1 MKYFNRYLQIISLQ
15 SQLLTHKIQLLKSK
29 HPTVN
34 RLHSSHGP
42 GSGLGLM
49 LQAGTQMQGL
59 RDIQHCSLEVIH
71 LCPQG
76 LYTTPRPQ
84 HAATCMPKLTMLPP
98 RWDRNQFPFYIG
110 SWLLKLVPKTALFSL
125 PKYY

>member
-15 SQLLTHKIQLLKSK
+15 SQLLTHKIQLLNSK

-71 LCPQG
+71 LCP
-76 LYTTPRPQ
+76 PRTSHNSPSSTCSHM
-84 HAATCMPKLTMLPP
+84 HAQAHHATSKVGQKPIPILHRELASK
-98 RWDRNQFPFYIG
+98 IG
-110 SWLLKLVPKTALFSL
+110 S
-125 PKYY
+125 